1 MALVQ
6 EFGNFDALGL
16 AELVRRRQASAGELL
31 EAAIARLES
40 VEPQINALAMRHDD
54 LARNDVTRG
63 LPDGPFVG
71 VPFLLKDITMLAGTA
86 VTYGSRA
93 FVNNIPDH
101 SSTLVERYKASGL
114 VIFGKTSTPELGLNI
129 STEPRLGG
137 PARNPWNLAHS
148 TGGSSGGSA
157 AAVAA
162 RVIPLAHATDGGGS
176 IRIPASC
183 CGLFGMKPTRG
194 RMPMGPDALE
204 GWAGMSTAHC
214 VSLSVRDSAALLDAT
229 HGPEPGS
236 PVRIAPPERPFLEEV
251 GRDVGR
257 LRIGFCDRHPAGL
270 STDPEIAQVISE
282 LAVWLDRQG
291 HEVSDVMPD
300 FVGKV
305 GDAQMK
311 IIAANVE
318 VALRTR
324 ETKLGRALGPD
335 DLETVTLALRAMAT
349 SVSASDYI
357 GAVTT
362 IHSFGRE
369 AELFFDDFDV
379 LMVPTLNLPPLE
391 LGQLD
396 MMSKDV
402 ASYLKLSGHYA
413 PWTAMFN
420 MSGQPAMSVPLGW
433 SKAGLPLGVMF
444 AARAGAEG
452 LLYRL
457 AAMFEREKPWSGRRP
472 PVSA

>member
-1 MALVQ
+1 MELVQ
-6 EFGNFDALGL
+6 NFGDFDALGL
-16 AELVRRRQASAGELL
+16 AGLVRRREVSPSELL
-31 EAAIARLES
+31 ATAIARLDA
-40 VEPQINALAMRHDD
+40 VEPRINAMAMRHDD
-54 LARNDVTRG
+54 LARGDIARG
-63 LPDGPFVG
+63 LPDGPFAG
-71 VPFLLKDITMLAGTA
+71 VPFLLKDITMLAGTM

-93 FVNNIPDH
+93 FADNVADH
-101 SSTLVERYKASGL
+101 SSTLVERYKAAGL

-129 STEPRLGG
+129 TTEPRFGG
-137 PARNPWNLAHS
+137 PACNPWNLAHS

-176 IRIPASC
+176 IRIPAAC

-194 RMPMGPDALE
+194 RMPMGPGVLE
-204 GWAGMSTAHC
+204 GWAGMSTGHC
-214 VSLSVRDSAALLDAT
+214 LSLSVRDSAALLDAT

-257 LRIGFCDRHPAGL
+257 LRIGFCTRHPAGL
-270 STDPEIAQVISE
+270 ATDPEIVKAVSE
-282 LAVWLDRQG
+282 LALWLDRQG
-291 HEVSDVMPD
+291 HEVSDVMPG
-300 FVGKV
+300 FVGKA
-305 GDAQMK
+305 GDAQLK

-318 VALRTR
+318 VALRSR
-324 ETKLGRALGPD
+324 EARLGRPLGPD
-335 DLETVTLALRAMAT
+335 DLEIVTMAIRAMAGH
-349 SVSASDYI
+349 VSASDYI
-357 GAVTT
+357 NAVTT
-362 IHSFGRE
+362 MHLFGRQ

-379 LMVPTLNLPPLE
+379 LMVPTLSLPPLE
-391 LGQLD
+391 RGRLD

-402 ASYLKLSGHYA
+402 SAYMKLSGHYA

-420 MSGQPAMSVPLGW
+420 MSGQPAMSMPLAT

-452 LLYRL
+452 TLYRL
-457 AAMFEREKPWSGRRP
+457 AAMLEREKPWIGRKP
-472 PVSA
+472 PVCA